1 MWVVVVLAI
10 VLAVLLV
17 VVLAV
22 VLAITVTED
31 DNCNPQ
37 LVSDNSIY
45 RTRNLMTVADKAGSD
60 LVLALRQKN
69 ANPVTKNETTD
80 SVLSLDQLLTILIMK
95 SLKKDDQDQGRT
107 PEIEVSDYVYKYGIV

>member
-1 MWVVVVLAI
+1 
-10 VLAVLLV
+10 
-17 VVLAV
+17 
-22 VLAITVTED
+22 
-31 DNCNPQ
+31 
-37 LVSDNSIY
+37 
-45 RTRNLMTVADKAGSD
+45 MTVADQAGSD

-95 SLKKDDQDQGRT
+95 SLKKDDQGQGRT